1 MIKATINNIDVE
13 VPEGTNILGA
23 TGGFMEAAIRSAY
36 FFLTSRKLENLD
48 VKPLRGLQ
56 GTKEGE
62 VDIEGTKIKVAVA
75 YCGGQA
81 RALLEKVRQQM
92 ATEGKCEY
100 QFIEVMACPSG
111 CVGGGGQSWG
121 SNMAKRARRGEA
133 LYTEDKSL
141 AHRRSH
147 ENLSVKALYE
157 NFLEKPNSEKVHKLT
172 HTHFMKRSP
181 VDGKVINE

>member
-13 VPEGTNILGA
+13 VPEGTSILGA
-23 TGGFMEAAIRSAY
+23 TGGVMEAAIRSAY
-36 FFLTSRKLENLD
+36 FLVTSRELENLD
-48 VKPLRGLQ
+48 VKPVRGLK
-56 GTKEGE
+56 GTKEAE

-75 YCGGQA
+75 HSGGQA

-100 QFIEVMACPSG
+100 QFIEVMACPGG

-133 LYTEDKSL
+133 LYAEDKSL
-141 AHRRSH
+141 THRRSH

-157 NFLEKPNSEKVHKLT
+157 NFLEKPNSEKAHKLL